1 MEHNLTGSELT
12 LLSHLVFK
20 HRTNNNIH
28 YVMGN
33 DHPEQ
38 LELEE
43 ILRKLRTMTNE
54 AFDLE
59 EEGMQRR
66 CEQA

>member
-1 MEHNLTGSELT
+1 M
-12 LLSHLVFK
+12 LSHLVFE

-38 LELEE
+38 LELAE

-59 EEGMQRR
+59 EEQRWVER
-66 CEQA
+66 EG

>member
-1 MEHNLTGSELT
+1 MMTENNMQHTLTGSELAI
-12 LLSHLVFK
+12 LSHMIFK
-20 HRTNNNIH
+20 QRQNNQH
-28 YVMGN
+28 LFCMGN

-38 LELEE
+38 LELKE

-54 AFDLE
+54 AFD
-59 EEGMQRR
+59 

>member
-1 MEHNLTGSELT
+1 MEHTLTGSELAM
-12 LLSHLVFK
+12 LSHLVFE
-20 HRTNNNIH
+20 HRSNNTLH

-38 LELEE
+38 LELAE

-54 AFDLE
+54 AFDFE
-59 EEGMQRR
+59 EEQRR
-66 CEQA
+66 CEHV